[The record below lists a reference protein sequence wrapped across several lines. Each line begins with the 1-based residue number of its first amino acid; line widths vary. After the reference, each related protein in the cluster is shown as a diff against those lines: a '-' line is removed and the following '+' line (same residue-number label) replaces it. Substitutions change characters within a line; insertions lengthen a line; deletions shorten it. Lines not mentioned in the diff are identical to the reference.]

1 MTDSERTF
9 IPGGALTETAALR
22 KPRAERQQSP
32 RAQRVPGLL
41 ESHIQQTVTE
51 FLQLD
56 GWRAFRTELTV
67 QRERGRV
74 VGERGQP
81 DYLYVRYRF
90 TVADTEAGF
99 LGWNRNDAEVWW
111 IEFKRPGEKPR
122 PDQLAWHEAER
133 KRGALVMVVDDIDQF
148 VAFYKTSGLQRR

>member
-1 MTDSERTF
+1 MKQ
-9 IPGGALTETAALR
+9 PGAFR
-22 KPRAERQQSP
+22 KPRGERQQES
-32 RAQRVPGLL
+32 RARRTPGLL
-41 ESHIQQTVTE
+41 EHHIQQTVTE

-81 DYLYVRYRF
+81 DYLYLRYA
-90 TVADTEAGF
+90 TSVAGQGTGLAS
-99 LGWNRNDAEVWW
+99 VIW

-122 PDQLAWHEAER
+122 ADQLAWREAECA
-133 KRGALVMVVDDIDQF
+133 RGALVLVVDDIDQF
-148 VAFYKTSGLQRR
+148 IEWYRESGLQRR

>member
-1 MTDSERTF
+1 M
-9 IPGGALTETAALR
+9 IKPAALR
-22 KPRAERQQSP
+22 KPHAERQQKP
-32 RAQRVPGLL
+32 RSQRVPSLL
-41 ESHIQQTVTE
+41 ESHIQQTVTD

-81 DYLYVRYRF
+81 DYLYLRYVVSSYAR
-90 TVADTEAGF
+90 A
-99 LGWNRNDAEVWW
+99 LW

-122 PDQLAWHEAER
+122 PDQLMWHAAER
-133 KRGALVMVVDDIDQF
+133 KRGALVIVCDDIDKF
-148 VAFYKTSGLQRR
+148 IDWYITSGLQRK

>member
-1 MTDSERTF
+1 MKT
-9 IPGGALTETAALR
+9 PAALR
-22 KPRAERQQSP
+22 APSKPRQHRQA
-32 RAQRVPGLL
+32 RGHEIGLK

-51 FLQLD
+51 FLQLE

-81 DYLYVRYRF
+81 DYLYIRYLF
-90 TVADTEAGF
+90 TVEDTVPAYAG
-99 LGWNRNDAEVWW
+99 WEHEDAQVLW

-122 PDQLAWHEAER
+122 PDQLAWHASER
-133 KRGALVMVVDDIDQF
+133 ARGALVLVVDDID
-148 VAFYKTSGLQRR
+148 AFIAWYKASGLQGR

>member
-1 MTDSERTF
+1 MRTPALLKER
-9 IPGGALTETAALR
+9 
-22 KPRAERQQSP
+22 
-32 RAQRVPGLL
+32 
-41 ESHIQQTVTE
+41 HIQETITQ

-81 DYLYVRYRF
+81 DYLYVRYGIR
-90 TVADTEAGF
+90 VVGF
-99 LGWNRNDAEVWW
+99 LYDPVVYAIKPPGAEVLW
-111 IEFKRPGEKPR
+111 IEFKRRGENPR

-133 KRGALVMVVDDIDQF
+133 KRGALVLVVDDIDYF
-148 VAFYKTSGLQRR
+148 IKEWYPSSGLQRRT

>member
-9 IPGGALTETAALR
+9 IPGGALIKPAALR
-22 KPRAERQQSP
+22 KPRTERQQTP

-41 ESHIQQTVTE
+41 ESQIQQTVTE
-51 FLQLD
+51 FLQFD

-81 DYLYVRYRF
+81 DYLYIRYLHANSGF
-90 TVADTEAGF
+90 HKTQFAGMS
-99 LGWNRNDAEVWW
+99 RAEVMYL
-111 IEFKRPGEKPR
+111 EFKRPGEKPR
-122 PDQLAWHEAER
+122 PDQIAWHEAER

-148 VAFYKTSGLQRR
+148 VEWYKTSGLQRR